1 MKLILMNLP
10 QQRVE
15 RPKRRVFFTAPQL
28 ELIKTPFQFPAMVA
42 GFGAGKSEALT
53 ARAIGLKRRYV
64 KNNIGYYLPTFDLV
78 RQIAYPRFEE
88 KLSDYRIPYKLNKSL
103 ALIDVEGM
111 GQIIFRTMDSPNRI
125 IGYETADSLVDE
137 LDTLKVD
144 DARNVWRKIIARNR
158 QKKFDASR
166 NTIAVGTTPEGFRF
180 VYEQWGKDPEAA
192 ALKGYKIIRASTYT
206 NARNLPDGYIQSLL
220 DLYPDNLIAAYLEGE
235 FINLTSGSVYSQY
248 NRMLNGSSERPIG
261 PVEGKPGEYLHVG
274 MDFNVGKMAGIIW
287 VIRVVKI
294 GDIEIEFAHAVAEI
308 IGVLDTPAMIQ
319 ALKLRFPGHPIIVYP
334 DASGAS
340 RKTVK
345 ASTSDIALLREA
357 GFGVM
362 ANNSN
367 PAVKDRLLSMNIA
380 LGKRRALV
388 NVAACP
394 IFAEALEKQAFDK
407 KGEPD
412 KTTGFDH
419 ANDAGGYFICY
430 RYPVLRPS
438 SQNVTISGA

>member
-1 MKLILMNLP
+1 MNP
-10 QQRVE
+10 PPVSARAQ
-15 RPKRRVFFTAPQL
+15 RRVFFTKPQFQL
-28 ELIKTPFQFPAMVA
+28 VTTALQFPAMVA
-42 GFGAGKSEALT
+42 GFGAGKSEALVS
-53 ARAIGLKRRYV
+53 RGIGLKRKYP
-64 KNNIGYYLPTFDLV
+64 KNNIAYYLPTFDLV

-111 GQIIFRTMDSPNRI
+111 GQVIFRTMDSPNRI

-158 QKKFDASR
+158 QKKPDGSK

-180 VYEQWGKDPEAA
+180 VYEQWGKDPAA
-192 ALKGYKIIRASTYT
+192 ALLKGYGIIKASTYT

-220 DLYPDNLIAAYLEGE
+220 DLYPANLIAAYLEGE
-235 FINLTSGSVYSQY
+235 FINLTSGTVYAMY
-248 NRMLNGSSERPIG
+248 DRIKNGSAERIIP
-261 PVEGKPGEYLHVG
+261 PTEGKSGEYLHVG
-274 MDFNVGKMAGIIW
+274 MDFNVGKMSGIIF
-287 VIRVVKI
+287 VIRGATETNP
-294 GDIEIEFAHAVAEI
+294 GDPHAVAEI
-308 IGVLDTPAMIQ
+308 NGVLDTPAMIL

-357 GFGVM
+357 GFAVM
-362 ANNSN
+362 VNNSN
-367 PAVKDRLLSMNIA
+367 PAVKDRLLSMNV
-380 LGKRRALV
+380 LFGKRRLRV
-388 NVAACP
+388 NVEQCP
-394 IFAEALEKQAFDK
+394 IFAEALEKQSFDK

-419 ANDAGGYFICY
+419 PNDAGGYFICF
-430 RYPVLRPS
+430 RYPVVRPS
-438 SQNVTISGA
+438 SQNIAISGA